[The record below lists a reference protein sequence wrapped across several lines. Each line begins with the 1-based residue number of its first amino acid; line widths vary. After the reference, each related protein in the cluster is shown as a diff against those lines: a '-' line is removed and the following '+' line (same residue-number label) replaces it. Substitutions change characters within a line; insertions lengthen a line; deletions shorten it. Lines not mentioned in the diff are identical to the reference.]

1 MAPDEDPPAPPAT
14 PDASPPPPDALEPPE
29 ERRLAGSPHATAAN
43 AAILALTRAARS
55 FTLYDPANKVVRAL
69 IADYRDRFRA
79 VLDGFGPLVLDVHPF
94 ELVLGREVIY
104 LERDRERSLAFRL
117 FRDGVRRISFAAETT
132 WDERLRLLQ
141 ILSIRYTGV
150 RQQEDDLVTLL
161 RKAGF
166 HGIQVSAI
174 EGFVPGEEQEEGD
187 LEDDAAR
194 GARERHSP
202 APQWDLP
209 LPPFPEVGPAAPP
222 AGRARSS
229 LARLRGEEAEETV
242 SRHALRAVA
251 ELLQAAGPDDLPAV
265 LGFALEVR
273 EHLLVERRAD
283 LLVDLAR
290 HVRHALAASPEAAA
304 SFLESWLDART
315 LAPLVGSLR
324 ADEAEIPAPL
334 AELLD
339 AAPGATLD
347 RLIDLLT
354 EEGDGPRAPLL
365 RRLVVRACR
374 HAPGTIGARLP
385 GAEGPLAVT
394 LLRLLADV
402 DPAATLRA
410 AIEAT
415 AKDDA
420 ALQREALRHLERA
433 PFSPETARG
442 LHHLVLSRHEPVRLA
457 TLPVMAARGGPRVF
471 PALRAHVEKH
481 AARLSVAEAE
491 AAGRALA
498 HAVRAPGPRHVRGV
512 APPEGRGLPRQ
523 AGQGPGRPAGAARRP
538 RRPARDRGTGGRGA
552 APAARGPRRSRVAA
566 AGRGRARGA
575 GKGSVPWL
583 IPPLRT
589 SATT

>member
-1 MAPDEDPPAPPAT
+1 MAPDEDGPAPPAVQDEDFALPEGGEPS
-14 PDASPPPPDALEPPE
+14 PD
-29 ERRLAGSPHATAAN
+29 ERRLVGSPHATAAN
-43 AAILALTRAARS
+43 AAVLALTRAARS

-69 IADYRDRFRA
+69 IAEYRDRFRA
-79 VLDGFGPLVLDVHPF
+79 VLEGFGLLVLDVHPF
-94 ELVLGREVIY
+94 ELSLGREVIY

-166 HGIQVSAI
+166 HGIQVSAT
-174 EGFVPGEEQEEGD
+174 EGFVPGEEQEESD
-187 LEDDAAR
+187 PEDDEAR
-194 GARERHSP
+194 GVRERYSP

-209 LPPFPEVGPAAPP
+209 LPPFTEIAPLRHRPVAAEL
-222 AGRARSS
+222 

-315 LAPLVGSLR
+315 LATLLGSLR
-324 ADEAEIPAPL
+324 ADETEVPAPL
-334 AELLD
+334 AEVLD

-374 HAPGTIGARLP
+374 RDPGTIGARLP

-402 DPAATLRA
+402 DPAAALRA

-420 ALQREALRHLERA
+420 ALQREALRHLEGA

-498 HAVRAPGPRHVRGV
+498 HASARPALDAFGEWLRPKDAGFLGKLVKV
-512 APPEGRGLPRQ
+512 Q
-523 AGQGPGRPAGAARRP
+523 AGPPVQRVALAGLREIAGNQAEELLQLLAAH
-538 RRPARDRGTGGRGA
+538 GEA
-552 APAARGPRRSRVAA
+552 ALRLEAAAALEARGKGPSR
-566 AGRGRARGA
+566 G
-575 GKGSVPWL
+575 
-583 IPPLRT
+583 
-589 SATT
+589 

>member
-1 MAPDEDPPAPPAT
+1 MAPEEDPPAPPAT
-14 PDASPPPPDALEPPE
+14 EDASPPPDGLEPSPD
-29 ERRLAGSPHATAAN
+29 ERHLVGSPHATAAN

-141 ILSIRYTGV
+141 VLSIRYTGV

-166 HGIQVSAI
+166 HGIQVSAT

-187 LEDDAAR
+187 LEDDEA
-194 GARERHSP
+194 GGERERHAP

-209 LPPFPEVGPAAPP
+209 LPPFPEIAPLRHRP
-222 AGRARSS
+222 VAPE
-229 LARLRGEEAEETV
+229 LVARLRGEEAEETV

-290 HVRHALAASPEAAA
+290 HVRHALAASPGAAA

-315 LAPLVGSLR
+315 LAMLVGSLR

-334 AELLD
+334 AEVLD

-385 GAEGPLAVT
+385 GAEGKLAVT
-394 LLRLLADV
+394 LLRLLAEV

-410 AIEAT
+410 AIEAA

-420 ALQREALRHLERA
+420 ALQREALFHLERA

-442 LHHLVLSRHEPVRLA
+442 LHHLVLSKHEAVRLA
-457 TLPVMAARGGPRVF
+457 ALPAMAARGGPRVF

-498 HAVRAPGPRHVRGV
+498 HAAARPALDAFGEWLRPRDAGFLGKLVKVQAGPPVQRVALAGLREIAGKEAEELLQLLAAHGETALRTEAEDALEVRG
-512 APPEGRGLPRQ
+512 R
-523 AGQGPGRPAGAARRP
+523 
-538 RRPARDRGTGGRGA
+538 
-552 APAARGPRRSRVAA
+552 
-566 AGRGRARGA
+566 RARG
-575 GKGSVPWL
+575 
-583 IPPLRT
+583 
-589 SATT
+589 